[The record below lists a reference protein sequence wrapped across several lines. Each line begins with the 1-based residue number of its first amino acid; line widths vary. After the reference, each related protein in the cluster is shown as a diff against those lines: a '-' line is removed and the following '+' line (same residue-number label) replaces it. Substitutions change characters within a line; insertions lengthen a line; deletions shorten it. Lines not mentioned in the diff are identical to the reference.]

1 VENQNWDQ
9 LLRLLPAHWQQQALD
24 TGALQRLRGFRSL
37 EALLRTLLLHV
48 VCGYSLRETV
58 VQARVAGLAKISDVA
73 LLHRLRQAEDWF
85 QSLCRTLLAES
96 GVSSCPETNGRRIR
110 IVDGTIV
117 REPGPTGSQWR
128 LLYSLEWPAVRCDFL
143 DLTTAAGV
151 GTGEWLG
158 RVPVGTGDLLLADA
172 GYCSVA
178 GIEYVTR
185 QEAHVLIRVNP
196 SQFPLIN
203 AAGERLSLLSL
214 LEPMTVVGQVCDWEL
229 RLRSRGEHALAG
241 RLCALR
247 KSEEAIQQARQR
259 LQRKACRKQIHTRAE
274 TWRYAEYVIVFS
286 SWPQPTGA
294 QVLTW
299 YRVRWQVEL
308 AIKRLKSLLGFG
320 HLPKHD
326 ARSARAWLY
335 GKLLLALLAE
345 KLIVRGQADSPRQLW
360 EPERAH
366 SAWREFGFAVHG
378 LVQAITP
385 FVPLDQM
392 RTQWNEWARHLAEPP
407 RRRKPQ
413 AAVHQQFIA

>member
-1 VENQNWDQ
+1 MEDSNWEGF
-9 LLRLLPAHWQQQALD
+9 LRLLPVNWQQQALD
-24 TGALQRLRGFRSL
+24 TGAIQRLRGFRSP

-48 VCGYSLRETV
+48 ACGYSLRETV
-58 VQARVAGLAKISDVA
+58 VQARVAGLARISDVA

-85 QSLCRTLLAES
+85 QSLCQMLLIES
-96 GVSSCPETNGRRIR
+96 GMSSCLVTNDRRIR

-128 LLYSLEWPAVRCDFL
+128 LLYSLEWPALRCDFL
-143 DLTTAAGV
+143 DLTPASGV

-158 RVPVGTGDLLLADA
+158 RVPVSHGDLLLADA

-185 QEAHVLIRVNP
+185 QEAQVLVRVNP
-196 SQFPLIN
+196 SHFPLLN

-214 LEPMTVVGQVCDWEL
+214 LERVTIAGQVDDWEV
-229 RLRSRGEHALAG
+229 RLRGHGEHALAG

-247 KSEEAIQQARQR
+247 KSEEAIRQAQQR
-259 LQRKACRKQIHTRAE
+259 LKEKAWRKQLHTRAE
-274 TWRYAEYVIVFS
+274 TWRYAEYVLVFS
-286 SWPQPTGA
+286 SWPQLTGV

-326 ARSARAWLY
+326 AHSARAWLY

-345 KLIVRGQADSPRQLW
+345 KLIVRGQADSPQQMW

-378 LVQAITP
+378 LAQAITP
-385 FVPLDQM
+385 LVPLDNM
-392 RTQWNEWARHLAEPP
+392 HAQWNEWARRLAEPP

-413 AAVHQQFIA
+413 VAVHQQFIA

>member
-9 LLRLLPAHWQQQALD
+9 LLRLLPTNWQQLALD
-24 TGALQRLRGFRSL
+24 TCALQRLRGFRSL
-37 EALLRTLLLHV
+37 DALLRTLLLHV
-48 VCGYSLRETV
+48 ACGYSLRETV
-58 VQARVAGLAKISDVA
+58 VQARVAGLAQLSDVA

-143 DLTTAAGV
+143 DLTTATGV

-158 RVPVGTGDLLLADA
+158 RVPVGNGDLLLADA

-214 LEPMTVVGQVCDWEL
+214 LEPVTGAGQICDWEV

-259 LQRKACRKQIHTRAE
+259 LRRKACRKQIRTRAE

-286 SWPQPTGA
+286 SWPQPTGV
-294 QVLTW
+294 QLLTW

-326 ARSARAWLY
+326 AHSARAWLY

-345 KLIVRGQADSPRQLW
+345 KLIVRGQADSPRQMW

-385 FVPLDQM
+385 FVPLDRM
-392 RTQWNEWARHLAEPP
+392 RTQWNEWARRLAEPP
-407 RRRKPQ
+407 RQRKPQ
-413 AAVHQQFIA
+413 VAVHQQLIA

>member
-1 VENQNWDQ
+1 VEDQNWEG
-9 LLRLLPAHWQQQALD
+9 LLRLLPGNWQQQALD
-24 TGALQRLRGFRSL
+24 TGAMQRLRGFRSL
-37 EALLRTLLLHV
+37 DALLRTLLLHV
-48 VCGYSLRETV
+48 ACGYSLRETV
-58 VQARVAGLAKISDVA
+58 VQARVAGLAQISDVA

-85 QSLCRTLLAES
+85 QSLCQTLLTES
-96 GVSSCPETNGRRIR
+96 GVSSGPETSGRPLR

-143 DLTTAAGV
+143 DLTLATGV

-158 RVPVGTGDLLLADA
+158 RVPVDNGDLLLADA
-172 GYCSVA
+172 GYCTVA
-178 GIEYVTR
+178 GIEYVTQ
-185 QEAHVLIRVNP
+185 QEAHVLVRINP
-196 SQFPLIN
+196 SHFPLMN
-203 AAGERLSLLSL
+203 AAGERLSLLSF
-214 LEPMTVVGQVCDWEL
+214 LEPVTVAGQVADWEVLL
-229 RLRSRGEHALAG
+229 RGRGEHPIAG

-259 LQRKACRKQIHTRAE
+259 LQQKARRKQIHTRAE
-274 TWRYAEYVIVFS
+274 TWRYAEYVLVFS
-286 SWPQPTGA
+286 SWPQPTGV

-326 ARSARAWLY
+326 THSARAWLY

-345 KLIVRGQADSPRQLW
+345 KLIVKGQSDSPRQMW

-385 FVPLDQM
+385 FVPLDKM
-392 RTQWNEWARHLAEPP
+392 CAQWNEWACRLAEPP
-407 RRRKPQ
+407 RQRRPQ
-413 AAVHQQFIA
+413 AAVYQQLIA

>member
-1 VENQNWDQ
+1 MENQNWDQ
-9 LLRLLPAHWQQQALD
+9 LLRLLPTNWQQLALD

-37 EALLRTLLLHV
+37 EALLRTLLLHAA
-48 VCGYSLRETV
+48 CGYSLRETV
-58 VQARVAGLAKISDVA
+58 VQARVAGLAQLSDVA

-143 DLTTAAGV
+143 DLTTASGV

-158 RVPVGTGDLLLADA
+158 RVPVGHGDLLLADA

-178 GIEYVTR
+178 GIEYVIQ

-214 LEPMTVVGQVCDWEL
+214 LEPVTGAGQICDWEG

-259 LQRKACRKQIHTRAE
+259 LRRKACRKQVRTRAE

-294 QVLTW
+294 QLLTW

-385 FVPLDQM
+385 FMPLEGM
-392 RTQWNEWARHLAEPP
+392 RTQWNEWARRLAEPP
-407 RRRKPQ
+407 RQRKPQ
-413 AAVHQQFIA
+413 VAVHQQLIA